1 MTKTHLH
8 FEGIL
13 KATILYS
20 KYHEGKMEP
29 LKMGHNS
36 SMIEEA
42 MFHAK
47 HVYQYQHLSPLLSF
61 LPFQHL
67 MFPSQIV
74 LNMRQQHTFGPPP
87 VFFNDPR
94 CSFPT
99 YFLHPQKPWR
109 KSSFKGKRDVRKWQV
124 TYTSR
129 HKYLM

>member
-47 HVYQYQHLSPLLSF
+47 YVYQY
-61 LPFQHL
+61 
-67 MFPSQIV
+67 
-74 LNMRQQHTFGPPP
+74 
-87 VFFNDPR
+87 
-94 CSFPT
+94 
-99 YFLHPQKPWR
+99 
-109 KSSFKGKRDVRKWQV
+109 
-124 TYTSR
+124 
-129 HKYLM
+129 

>member
-20 KYHEGKMEP
+20 KYHEGKKMEP

-47 HVYQYQHLSPLLSF
+47 HVYQY
-61 LPFQHL
+61 
-67 MFPSQIV
+67 
-74 LNMRQQHTFGPPP
+74 
-87 VFFNDPR
+87 
-94 CSFPT
+94 
-99 YFLHPQKPWR
+99 
-109 KSSFKGKRDVRKWQV
+109 
-124 TYTSR
+124 
-129 HKYLM
+129 